1 MRLRLLRGDISRA
14 RASCIV
20 TSANDALVGNEQ
32 PLYWRLTSRKNVDG
46 AVREAAG
53 PQLRQ
58 ACLEFPALEA
68 AVDAMEE
75 EPRDIS
81 RWAETAKRGSSTT
94 LRCAPGAAVVTRGFG
109 LDCDWCVH
117 AVAPDSEFGY
127 EGHYQGQP
135 GIRGEEVRARSSP
148 PLRRL
153 RQTYEA
159 ALAACHRRGAETA
172 ALPALGAGVK
182 GWRPSI
188 SAAMCLDALCRD
200 AERGRFAEVSVVLGS
215 DDAWVAFG
223 KAFSALVGDAD
234 EDVSAGERVWHVADA
249 DARLPFD
256 GDDATLDLA
265 RIPELAPRPAAN
277 TRGYSGDFWNPTNNG
292 WR

>member
-1 MRLRLLRGDISRA
+1 M
-14 RASCIV
+14 
-20 TSANDALVGNEQ
+20 VGNEQ
-32 PLYWRLTSRKNVDG
+32 PLYWRFTSRKNVDG

-58 ACLEFPALEA
+58 ACLEFPALAA

-234 EDVSAGERVWHVADA
+234 EERRPRRGARLA
-249 DARLPFD
+249 RRGRGRAAALRRRRRDAR
-256 GDDATLDLA
+256 
-265 RIPELAPRPAAN
+265 PRPDPGARAEA
-277 TRGYSGDFWNPTNNG
+277 RGEHAGLLGGLLEPHE
-292 WR
+292 